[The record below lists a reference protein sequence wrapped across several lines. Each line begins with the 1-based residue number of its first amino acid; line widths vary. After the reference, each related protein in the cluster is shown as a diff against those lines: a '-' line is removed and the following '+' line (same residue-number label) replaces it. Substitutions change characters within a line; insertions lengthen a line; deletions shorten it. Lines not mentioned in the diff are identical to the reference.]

1 LKKYLAAN
9 TQLTQAEINGPMEKW
24 ERKID
29 RALNAAEEAY
39 REAKEKAIVYADQA
53 AEPMGKFCT
62 GAFCAL
68 LLGMAAAMIGGAVG
82 ADQLVVYEETGEVET
97 PRRRAE

>member
-1 LKKYLAAN
+1 
-9 TQLTQAEINGPMEKW
+9 
-24 ERKID
+24 
-29 RALNAAEEAY
+29 
-39 REAKEKAIVYADQA
+39 
-53 AEPMGKFCT
+53 MGKFCT